1 MSFGEEFSFVFGR
14 YGIYILIA
22 AVIAYLIGSINT
34 SIITTRIVA
43 HKDIRTMG
51 SGNAGFT
58 NVLRTVGKGPAIV
71 TFIGD
76 FLKGVVSILIAYLIL
91 IGFNDEKMNLVRQ
104 YAFYISG
111 LACVLGHMYPIFY
124 GFKGGKGVVT
134 TASVMLMTDWRTLVA
149 ALVVFAIM
157 FATTKVISKCALV
170 NASVYPITTF
180 CFRYFLDYMPNPS
193 NSLVFVFFSTFIT
206 LIIAI
211 MVIYRHKDNIKRIIN
226 GTEKKITAKK

>member
-34 SIITTRIVA
+34 SIITTKIVA

>member
-180 CFRYFLDYMPNPS
+180 CFRYFLDYML
-193 NSLVFVFFSTFIT
+193 SLIH
-206 LIIAI
+206 I
-211 MVIYRHKDNIKRIIN
+211 
-226 GTEKKITAKK
+226 

>member
-1 MSFGEEFSFVFGR
+1 MSIAEEFSLVFGG
-14 YGIYILIA
+14 YWVYILLA

-34 SIITTRIVA
+34 SIITTRIVS
-43 HKDIRTMG
+43 HKDIRSMG

-76 FLKGVVSILIAYLIL
+76 FLKGVISILIAYFIL
-91 IGFNDEKMNLVRQ
+91 AGVGGEKISLVRQ
-104 YAFYISG
+104 YAFYIAG

-149 ALVVFAIM
+149 ALVIFAIVFAS
-157 FATTKVISKCALV
+157 TKIISKCALV
-170 NASVYPITTF
+170 NAALYPIATF

-193 NSLVFVFFSTFIT
+193 NSLMFVFFSTFIT
-206 LIIAI
+206 LIIAVL
-211 MVIYRHKDNIKRIIN
+211 VIYRHKENIKRIIN

>member
-1 MSFGEEFSFVFGR
+1 MNFGEEFSFVFGR

-22 AVIAYLIGSINT
+22 AAIAYLIGSINT

>member
-104 YAFYISG
+104 YAFYIAG

>member
-76 FLKGVVSILIAYLIL
+76 FLKGVISILIAYLIL

-104 YAFYISG
+104 YAFYIAG

-170 NASVYPITTF
+170 NALVYPITTF

>member
-180 CFRYFLDYMPNPS
+180 CFRYFWTICLTHLIRL
-193 NSLVFVFFSTFIT
+193 SLCS
-206 LIIAI
+206 LQPLLL
-211 MVIYRHKDNIKRIIN
+211 
-226 GTEKKITAKK
+226 

>member
-193 NSLVFVFFSTFIT
+193 NSLVFVFFATFIT

-211 MVIYRHKDNIKRIIN
+211 MVIYLSLIHI
-226 GTEKKITAKK
+226 

>member
-193 NSLVFVFFSTFIT
+193 NSLVFVFFATFIT

-211 MVIYRHKDNIKRIIN
+211 LSR
-226 GTEKKITAKK
+226 

>member
-193 NSLVFVFFSTFIT
+193 NSLVFVSFATFIT

-211 MVIYRHKDNIKRIIN
+211 MVIY
-226 GTEKKITAKK
+226 

>member
-1 MSFGEEFSFVFGR
+1 MSFGEEFSFVFGG

-91 IGFNDEKMNLVRQ
+91 IGFHGEKMSLIRQ
-104 YAFYISG
+104 YAFYIAG

-124 GFKGGKGVVT
+124 GRVV
-134 TASVMLMTDWRTLVA
+134 R
-149 ALVVFAIM
+149 ALLQLLLL
-157 FATTKVISKCALV
+157 CL
-170 NASVYPITTF
+170 
-180 CFRYFLDYMPNPS
+180 
-193 NSLVFVFFSTFIT
+193 
-206 LIIAI
+206 
-211 MVIYRHKDNIKRIIN
+211 
-226 GTEKKITAKK
+226 

>member
-193 NSLVFVFFSTFIT
+193 N
-206 LIIAI
+206 
-211 MVIYRHKDNIKRIIN
+211 
-226 GTEKKITAKK
+226 

>member
-193 NSLVFVFFSTFIT
+193 NSLVFVFFATFILS
-206 LIIAI
+206 LIHI
-211 MVIYRHKDNIKRIIN
+211 
-226 GTEKKITAKK
+226 

>member
-1 MSFGEEFSFVFGR
+1 
-14 YGIYILIA
+14 
-22 AVIAYLIGSINT
+22 
-34 SIITTRIVA
+34 
-43 HKDIRTMG
+43 
-51 SGNAGFT
+51 
-58 NVLRTVGKGPAIV
+58 
-71 TFIGD
+71 
-76 FLKGVVSILIAYLIL
+76 
-91 IGFNDEKMNLVRQ
+91 MNLVRQ

-193 NSLVFVFFSTFIT
+193 NSLVFVFFATFIT

-226 GTEKKITAKK
+226 GTEKRLLQRNKYTYKTINRHSYYDRL

>member
-193 NSLVFVFFSTFIT
+193 NSLVFVFFVTFIT

>member
-193 NSLVFVFFSTFIT
+193 NSLVFVNLYCFI
-206 LIIAI
+206 L
-211 MVIYRHKDNIKRIIN
+211 VNLKWYNC
-226 GTEKKITAKK
+226 

>member
-1 MSFGEEFSFVFGR
+1 MFC
-14 YGIYILIA
+14 
-22 AVIAYLIGSINT
+22 
-34 SIITTRIVA
+34 
-43 HKDIRTMG
+43 
-51 SGNAGFT
+51 
-58 NVLRTVGKGPAIV
+58 VLSEKGPAIV

-193 NSLVFVFFSTFIT
+193 NSLVFVFFATFIT

-211 MVIYRHKDNIKRIIN
+211 MVIYRHKDNIKKNYKRNGKKDYCKEIN
-226 GTEKKITAKK
+226 IHIKL

>member
-193 NSLVFVFFSTFIT
+193 NSLVFVFFATFTT

>member
-76 FLKGVVSILIAYLIL
+76 FLKGVVSILIAYFIL

-104 YAFYISG
+104 YAFYIAG

-180 CFRYFLDYMPNPS
+180 CFRYFLDYMSNPS

>member
-1 MSFGEEFSFVFGR
+1 MSIAEEFSLVFGG
-14 YGIYILIA
+14 YWVYILLA

-34 SIITTRIVA
+34 SIITTKIVS
-43 HKDIRTMG
+43 HKDIRSMG

-76 FLKGVVSILIAYLIL
+76 FLKGVISILIAYFIL
-91 IGFNDEKMNLVRQ
+91 IGVGGEKISLVRQ
-104 YAFYISG
+104 YAFYIAG

-149 ALVVFAIM
+149 ALVIFAIVFAS
-157 FATTKVISKCALV
+157 TKIISKCALI
-170 NASVYPITTF
+170 NAAFYPITTF

-206 LIIAI
+206 LIIAV
-211 MVIYRHKDNIKRIIN
+211 MVIYRHKENIKRIMN

>member
-180 CFRYFLDYMPNPS
+180 CFRYFLDYMLNPS
-193 NSLVFVFFSTFIT
+193 NSLVFVFFATFIT

>member
-1 MSFGEEFSFVFGR
+1 VSFGEEFSFVFGR

-34 SIITTRIVA
+34 SIITTKIVA